1 MKSEY
6 KTKIGLQGSV
16 MGWADPWHAEL
27 CKTMMRTGE
36 GRVFE
41 PQDPAPS
48 VDRFMELLRSFGV
61 DFYMHHAMP
70 DKEGIQRFIES
81 VSRYDIGFMLGNE
94 YGNINGPFAECS
106 NRYDI
111 PGECVQK
118 ARETG
123 KFLGLIYDETEH
135 LQLHP
140 SIYLNH
146 HPEEIRRNPRRHQWA
161 LVDGMSLRESEE
173 AVTAAV
179 QKCREGYGGKVE
191 LYGEQVFP
199 VMYHA
204 LARGGMN
211 PCPKVLKE
219 EFQSVQMS
227 TAIGAAK
234 QYGRKMGTCVDLW
247 GQDVG
252 AWFTRIWGF
261 PGHSPAEFKSA
272 LELSYLMGPDFIF
285 TENVDI
291 LARHAENGFIKTE
304 FGEVFEE
311 FVHKF
316 IPGNPRFYDHRMA
329 DPDIVMIRSDDT
341 EWGAEEHPYGNSSL
355 TFDYKSKTPLK
366 VFNILSRGSVPANG
380 ILFFLPQYTYHAA
393 LFQRTPEN
401 LKQLPLMN
409 GVAPERCTNTHKLFY
424 PMNNVLVLDERA
436 GSEAIGNPKLIFLAG
451 ARITSSCLNAVA
463 EKVRSGAVCVAMSWL
478 MPESHDLCRNDGLGK
493 WIVVDDLECDVVK
506 EETEKFLG
514 EKSCW
519 MQRFGEY
526 EVRFFN
532 DAGDG
537 VTLNHSRKMVK

>member
-48 VDRFMELLRSFGV
+48 VDRFMELLRSFGA
-61 DFYMHHAMP
+61 DFYMHHAAP
-70 DKEGIQRFIES
+70 DKVEINKFIES
-81 VSRYDIGFMLGNE
+81 INRYDIGFMLGNE
-94 YGNINGPFAECS
+94 YGNINGPFGECS

-111 PGECVQK
+111 PKKCVLK
-118 ARETG
+118 AKETG
-123 KFLGLIYDETEH
+123 KFLGLIYDEPEH

-140 SIYLNH
+140 DMYLKM
-146 HPEEIRRNPRRHQWA
+146 HPEELARNPRRHHWA
-161 LVDGMSLRESEE
+161 MIDGLTLQESEDS
-173 AVTAAV
+173 VCAAV
-179 QKCREGYGGKVE
+179 KTRKESYGGNVA
-191 LYGEQVFP
+191 LYGEHVFP

-204 LARGGMN
+204 CARGGMN
-211 PCPKVLKE
+211 PCPKILKE
-219 EFQSVQMS
+219 EFQSVQLS

-234 QYGRKMGTCVDLW
+234 QYGRKMGVCVDLW

-252 AWFTRIWGF
+252 EWFTRVWGF
-261 PGHSPAEFKSA
+261 PGHSPGEFKSA

-291 LARHAENGFIKTE
+291 LAKHTMDGFVKTE
-304 FGEVFEE
+304 FGEIFDE

-316 IPGNPRFYDHRMA
+316 IPENPRFYDHSLA
-329 DPDIVMIRSDDT
+329 DPDIVLIRSDDT
-341 EWGAEEHPYGNSSL
+341 EWGAEEHPYGSNSL
-355 TFDYKSKTPLK
+355 TSDYKSKTPFK
-366 VFNILSRGSVPANG
+366 VFNLLSRGRIPSNG
-380 ILFFLPQYTYHAA
+380 IIFFLPQYTYHAA
-393 LFQRTPEN
+393 LFHRTPEN
-401 LKQLPLMN
+401 IKQLPLMK
-409 GVAPERCTNTHKLFY
+409 GVGKARSTITHGLFF

-436 GSEAIGNPKLIFLAG
+436 DSKAIGNPKLIFLAG
-451 ARITSSCLNAVA
+451 IRMTPGCLKAVG
-463 EKVRSGAVCVAMSWL
+463 EKVRNGAVCIAMSWL
-478 MPESHDLCRNDGLGK
+478 MPECHELCRKDGDGK
-493 WIVVDDLECDVVK
+493 WIVVDDLECDIVK

-514 EKSCW
+514 DKGCW

-526 EVRFFN
+526 EVRFSN

-537 VTLNHSRKMVK
+537 VTLNHSRKMIK